1 MKLCSRVFAICLAA
15 VLILLPLSA
24 AAASVDDNL
33 KATDISEEYEEESEV
48 ESYDEQDNGLTY
60 EKEQVPETVS
70 DDAEQD
76 TSDELQEENTA
87 ESANTSSIDTDTLKS
102 WVSDNPDKLS
112 ALYKGDTTAIAS
124 LSEFLTVSEELVS
137 SCMSDLKAQN
147 DIIVQAIEKGTDVL
161 GIISSNTAA
170 DAADKLGVNAVAIDL
185 FNIKLDY
192 VSSLINAEIEESK
205 KSGNTDAEYQK
216 LGKALGDEDKLS
228 ALASSYDV
236 EPAVLGAILQSMK
249 IEAISSTSL
258 TITNV
263 ELDIPDGVNDN
274 FTYQIFLWSTNANGT
289 VNALTGYYGDTYFR
303 SQRLYYTTAYSY
315 GLPYNS
321 YYTTYGYTTVTLS
334 AGETVKIPD
343 LPEGCS
349 YVILVSASANYYV
362 KSVECTYGTV
372 DDQIGTVS
380 VTDAS
385 GPNKVV
391 CTNDYAP
398 HSLRLSEEVMSSDPD
413 SVNDEFTFKIYLYS
427 HGSSKNTPLFSGD
440 SVKVGITTDGRD
452 GIEAPNLGSTLTFTT
467 TESIT
472 LTGLSIPG
480 TYNVA
485 TVTLKHGQSI
495 VLQNLGSD
503 YGCYIYQE
511 PVIHYM
517 LYTLKSR
524 HVYTNN
530 LYDYVGSYDN
540 YYNYIDSCSVSS
552 SVGFVNAQETLSIT
566 KKVVG
571 SDTTRNF
578 VFNVYLLQYY
588 PDSARYAPMRE
599 GTFNLSYTNPTGN
612 EPKTVDI
619 GLRSDISK
627 KSTLTD
633 SVNNTSYTAEWSV
646 AQVKVAAGQ
655 TVTIEGLPA
664 AIAYYIEEV
673 PVDNYTLTGATTS
686 SDGTVTDSYNVYNW
700 LSLSDESFTFT
711 NTYVPPVGNNLS
723 VSKTVTGNMGDT
735 KRSFAFCITLK
746 DKSGSPLSEEDIQ
759 VLLPGA
765 SNATI
770 YTTDK
775 NGSITLN
782 LKHGDEVTLQNLPQG
797 TEYTITETDADQYTT
812 DFSVSG
818 GTYESSS
825 DHTLIGMLTDPKDVS
840 VSVTNDRVLVV
851 PTGIRTENE
860 PFLLL
865 LSLSAV
871 TILLM
876 IVVKRR
882 KAHR

>member
-1 MKLCSRVFAICLAA
+1 M
-15 VLILLPLSA
+15 
-24 AAASVDDNL
+24 
-33 KATDISEEYEEESEV
+33 
-48 ESYDEQDNGLTY
+48 G
-60 EKEQVPETVS
+60 
-70 DDAEQD
+70 
-76 TSDELQEENTA
+76 
-87 ESANTSSIDTDTLKS
+87 
-102 WVSDNPDKLS
+102 
-112 ALYKGDTTAIAS
+112 
-124 LSEFLTVSEELVS
+124 
-137 SCMSDLKAQN
+137 
-147 DIIVQAIEKGTDVL
+147 
-161 GIISSNTAA
+161 
-170 DAADKLGVNAVAIDL
+170 
-185 FNIKLDY
+185 
-192 VSSLINAEIEESK
+192 
-205 KSGNTDAEYQK
+205 
-216 LGKALGDEDKLS
+216 
-228 ALASSYDV
+228 
-236 EPAVLGAILQSMK
+236 
-249 IEAISSTSL
+249 IEAITSTSL

-263 ELDIPDGVNDN
+263 ELDIPEGVNDN

-289 VNALTGYYGDTYFR
+289 VNSLTGYYGDTYFR

-380 VTDAS
+380 VADAS

-440 SVKVGITTDGRD
+440 SVKVNITTDGKD
-452 GIEAPNLGSTLTFTT
+452 GIEAPDLGSTLTFTT

-480 TYNVA
+480 TYNMA

-530 LYDYVGSYDN
+530 LYDFVGSYDN

-566 KKVVG
+566 KQVVG

-578 VFNVYLLQYY
+578 VFNVYLMQYY
-588 PDSARYAPMRE
+588 PDSDRYAPMRE

-627 KSTLTD
+627 ETTLTEG
-633 SVNNTSYTAEWSV
+633 VNNTSYTAEWSV
-646 AQVKVAAGQ
+646 AQVQVAAGQ

-673 PVDNYTLTGATTS
+673 PVNNYTLTGVTTS
-686 SDGTVTDSYNVYNW
+686 SGGTVNDSYNVYNL

-711 NTYVPPVGNNLS
+711 NTYVPPVGNDLS
-723 VSKTVTGNMGDT
+723 ISKTVTGNMGDRS
-735 KRSFAFCITLK
+735 RSFTFCITLK
-746 DKSGSPLSEEDIQ
+746 DQNGSPLSEQDIQ

-765 SNATI
+765 SDATI

-775 NGSITLN
+775 NGSITLS

-797 TEYTITETDADQYTT
+797 TKYTIAETDADHYTT
-812 DFSVSG
+812 DFSVNGS
-818 GTYESSS
+818 TYESSS
-825 DHTLIGMLTDPKDVS
+825 EHTLSGMLTDSKDVS

-865 LSLSAV
+865 LSFSTV

-876 IVVKRR
+876 IIVGKKR

>member
-1 MKLCSRVFAICLAA
+1 VR
-15 VLILLPLSA
+15 
-24 AAASVDDNL
+24 
-33 KATDISEEYEEESEV
+33 
-48 ESYDEQDNGLTY
+48 
-60 EKEQVPETVS
+60 
-70 DDAEQD
+70 
-76 TSDELQEENTA
+76 
-87 ESANTSSIDTDTLKS
+87 
-102 WVSDNPDKLS
+102 DNPDKLS
-112 ALYKGDTTAIAS
+112 ALYNGDTAAIAS
-124 LSEFLTVSEELVS
+124 LSEALTASEEIVS
-137 SCMSDLKAQN
+137 ACMSDLKAQN
-147 DIIVQAIEKGTDVL
+147 DIIVQAIDNGTDVIGML
-161 GIISSNTAA
+161 SSDTASE
-170 DAADKLGVNAVAIDL
+170 AADKLGVNAVAIDL
-185 FNIKLDY
+185 FSIKLDY
-192 VSSLINAEIEESK
+192 ISSLLSTEMEEAEK
-205 KSGNTDAEYQK
+205 NGNTDAEKQK
-216 LGKALGDEDKLS
+216 LGKALGDEDELS
-228 ALASSYDV
+228 TLASSYDV
-236 EPAVLGAILQSMK
+236 EPAVPGAILQSMG
-249 IEAISSTSL
+249 IEAIVSTSL

-289 VNALTGYYGDTYFR
+289 VSAITGYYGDTYFS

-321 YYTTYGYTTVTLS
+321 YYTYYGYTTVTLS
-334 AGETVKIPD
+334 AGETVTIPD

-385 GPNKVV
+385 GPNHVV

-413 SVNDEFTFKIYLYS
+413 SVNDEFTFEIYLYS
-427 HGSSKNTPLFSGD
+427 HGSSQNTPLFSGE
-440 SVKVGITTDGRD
+440 SVNVSITTDGRD
-452 GIEAPNLGSTLTFTT
+452 GVEAPDLGSTLTFTT

-472 LTGLSIPG
+472 LPGLSIPG

-503 YGCYIYQE
+503 YGCYIHQE

-524 HVYTNN
+524 HVYTSN

-566 KKVVG
+566 KQVVG

-578 VFNVYLLQYY
+578 VFNVYLLQYL
-588 PDSARYAPMRE
+588 PDSGNYMPMRE

-619 GLRSDISK
+619 GLRSDVSK
-627 KSTLTD
+627 ETTFKDGSTGA
-633 SVNNTSYTAEWSV
+633 SYTAKWSV
-646 AQVKVAAGQ
+646 AQVQVAAGQ
-655 TVTIEGLPA
+655 TVTIEELPA

-673 PVDNYTLTGATTS
+673 PVDNYTLTGATAS
-686 SDGTVTDSYNVYNW
+686 SGGTVDSSYNVYNL

-711 NTYVPPVGNNLS
+711 NTYVPPVGNDLTI
-723 VSKTVTGNMGDT
+723 SKTVTGNLGDT
-735 KRSFAFCITLK
+735 NRSFTFCITLK
-746 DKSGSPLSEEDIQ
+746 DQNGSPLSDEDIQ

-765 SNATI
+765 TDATI
-770 YTTDK
+770 YTTDE
-775 NGSITLN
+775 NGCITLR

-797 TEYTITETDADQYTT
+797 TEYTITETDADKYTT
-812 DFSVSG
+812 AFSVSD
-818 GTYESSS
+818 GTYKSSS
-825 DHTLIGMLTDPKDVS
+825 DHTLSGTMSDSTDVS
-840 VSVTNDRVLVV
+840 VNVTNSRSLAI
-851 PTGIRTENE
+851 PTGINIEFE
-860 PFLLL
+860 PFMIL
-865 LSLSAV
+865 LSFSAV
-871 TILLM
+871 TILMM
-876 IVVKRR
+876 IVSKKR
-882 KAHR
+882 KALR

>member
-192 VSSLINAEIEESK
+192 VSSLINTEIEESK

-236 EPAVLGAILQSMK
+236 EPTVLGAILQSMK

-440 SVKVGITTDGRD
+440 SVKVDITTDGRD
-452 GIEAPNLGSTLTFTT
+452 GIEAPNLGNTLTFTT

-633 SVNNTSYTAEWSV
+633 SVNNTSYTAEMF
-646 AQVKVAAGQ
+646 
-655 TVTIEGLPA
+655 
-664 AIAYYIEEV
+664 
-673 PVDNYTLTGATTS
+673 DNS
-686 SDGTVTDSYNVYNW
+686 
-700 LSLSDESFTFT
+700 
-711 NTYVPPVGNNLS
+711 
-723 VSKTVTGNMGDT
+723 
-735 KRSFAFCITLK
+735 
-746 DKSGSPLSEEDIQ
+746 
-759 VLLPGA
+759 
-765 SNATI
+765 
-770 YTTDK
+770 
-775 NGSITLN
+775 
-782 LKHGDEVTLQNLPQG
+782 
-797 TEYTITETDADQYTT
+797 
-812 DFSVSG
+812 
-818 GTYESSS
+818 
-825 DHTLIGMLTDPKDVS
+825 
-840 VSVTNDRVLVV
+840 
-851 PTGIRTENE
+851 
-860 PFLLL
+860 
-865 LSLSAV
+865 
-871 TILLM
+871 
-876 IVVKRR
+876 
-882 KAHR
+882 

>member
-1 MKLCSRVFAICLAA
+1 MKLCFRVFAICLAV
-15 VLILLPLSA
+15 VLVLWPLSA
-24 AAASVDDNL
+24 TAVSVDGDLN
-33 KATDISEEYEEESEV
+33 ASDISGEYEEESEA
-48 ESYDEQDNGLTY
+48 ESYNVQENELIY
-60 EKEQVPETVS
+60 EKEQVPEAVS
-70 DDAEQD
+70 DDAEED
-76 TSDELQEENTA
+76 TTDSLQGEDATEPSNL
-87 ESANTSSIDTDTLKS
+87 SSIDTDALTA

-124 LSEFLTVSEELVS
+124 LSEFLTASEELVS
-137 SCMSDLKAQN
+137 SYMSDLKAQN
-147 DIIVQAIEKGTDVL
+147 DIIVKAIEKGTDVL
-161 GIISSNTAA
+161 GIISSDTAE
-170 DAADKLGVNAVAIDL
+170 DAADKLGVNAVAINL
-185 FNIKLDY
+185 FSTKVDY
-192 VSSLINAEIEESK
+192 VSSLLNAEIEESEK
-205 KSGNTDAEYQK
+205 NGNTDAENQK
-216 LGKALGDEDKLS
+216 LGKALGDEDELS
-228 ALASSYDV
+228 TLASSYDV
-236 EPAVLGAILQSMK
+236 EPAVLGAILQSMG
-249 IEAISSTSL
+249 IESIVSTSL

-263 ELDIPDGVNDN
+263 ELDIPEGVNDN
-274 FTYQIFLWSTNANGT
+274 FTYQIFLWSTSANGT

-303 SQRLYYTTAYSY
+303 SQRLYYTAAYSY
-315 GLPYNS
+315 GIPYNS

-334 AGETVKIPD
+334 AGGTVKIPD

-349 YVILVSASANYYV
+349 YMILVSASANYYV

-380 VTDAS
+380 VTGAS
-385 GPNKVV
+385 GPNNVV

-427 HGSSKNTPLFSGD
+427 HGSSKNSPLFSGD
-440 SVKVGITTDGRD
+440 SVKVSITTDGRD
-452 GIEAPNLGSTLTFTT
+452 GAEAPNLGNTLTFTT

-472 LTGLSIPG
+472 LPGLSIPG

-530 LYDYVGSYDN
+530 LYDFVGSYDN

-571 SDTTRNF
+571 SDTTRKF

-588 PDSARYAPMRE
+588 PDSDRYAPMRE

-627 KSTLTD
+627 ETTLTEG
-633 SVNNTSYTAEWSV
+633 VNGTSYTARWSV
-646 AQVKVAAGQ
+646 AQVQVAAGQ
-655 TVTIEGLPA
+655 TVTIEELPA

-686 SDGTVTDSYNVYNW
+686 SGGTVKDNYDVYNL

-711 NTYVPPVGNNLS
+711 NTYVPPVGNDLS
-723 VSKTVTGNMGDT
+723 VSKTVTGSMGD
-735 KRSFAFCITLK
+735 KNRSFTFCITLK
-746 DKSGSPLSEEDIQ
+746 DQSDSPLSDEDIQ

-765 SNATI
+765 SDATI

-775 NGSITLN
+775 NGSITLS

-797 TEYTITETDADQYTT
+797 TEYTITETDADDYTT

-818 GTYESSS
+818 GTYRSSS
-825 DHTLIGMLTDPKDVS
+825 NRTLSGKLTDSTDVS
-840 VSVTNDRVLVV
+840 VSVTNDKKLVV
-851 PTGIRTENE
+851 PTGISTENE
-860 PFLLL
+860 PFLLM
-865 LSLSAV
+865 LSFSAV

-876 IVVKRR
+876 IVVKKR